1 MRPGPGRVA
10 VEATTR
16 YRLMDAP
23 GPVGAERT
31 CRNGHV
37 RTGRNKDGKCKEC
50 QRLHNKKWCKLN
62 PEKRKEHTRAWR
74 QRNPEKTREFA
85 RLGES
90 KRRNLPEPTRPMPQ
104 TCEACGGPPNAY
116 GRLRLDHCHATG
128 AFRGWLCRG
137 CNLGLGNFKDSVE
150 SLERAIGYLTRVE
163 NYGTL
168 PETMAK
174 AKGD

>member
-1 MRPGPGRVA
+1 MSEQLATPRPCK
-10 VEATTR
+10 
-16 YRLMDAP
+16 Y
-23 GPVGAERT
+23 
-31 CRNGHV
+31 GHAG
-37 RTGRNKDGKCKEC
+37 GRNKYGQCKEC
-50 QRLHNKKWCKLN
+50 KRLCRKKWYGLN
-62 PEKRKEHTRAWR
+62 SEKKKAYLRAWR
-74 QRNPEKTREFA
+74 KRNPEKSREQYRRA
-85 RLGES
+85 IAKRL
-90 KRRNLPEPTRPMPQ
+90 NLPEPTRPMPQ

-128 AFRGWLCRG
+128 EFRGWLCRG